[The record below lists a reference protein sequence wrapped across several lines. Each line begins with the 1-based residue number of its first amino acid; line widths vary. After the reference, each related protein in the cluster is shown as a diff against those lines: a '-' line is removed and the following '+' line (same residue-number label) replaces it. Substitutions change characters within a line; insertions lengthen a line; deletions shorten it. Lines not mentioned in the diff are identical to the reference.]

1 MEQASLIRSRPGVFA
16 IIREALSGSHADF
29 TEGNLRRAIVILAI
43 PMILE
48 MVMESLFGVVDMF
61 FVARL
66 GVDSLATVAL
76 TESLLVLVFGVALG
90 LSMATTAFVARRI
103 GEKDPVGAAEGAVQS
118 IALGLLMSVLVG
130 AAAILYAP
138 HLLALMGGT
147 ESVVRTG
154 TAYTRI
160 LLGGSVTIF
169 LLFLIN
175 GVFRGA
181 GDPALAMRALWVANG
196 INILLDPCLI
206 NGWGPFPRLNVMG
219 AAVATTTG
227 RGVGVALQFFFLLG
241 GYSRVRVYGRQIRI
255 RFDVMWRLL
264 KVSFTGMLQFVIS
277 MASWTGLVRLCATF
291 GTVPVAGYTVAIKIF
306 LFVLLPC
313 WGMSGAAATLVGQS
327 LGAKKPA
334 RAEAA
339 VYQTGQFTMVYMGVV
354 AAISIVFAPRI
365 VAFFTSDPAVQQ
377 VASDCLRFISVGN
390 ICYAWGM
397 VLIQAFNGAGD
408 TRTPS
413 AINFFC
419 YWCFQIPLA
428 WFLAIQLQWGPRGV
442 FTAIPAAET
451 AMTAASLV
459 LFRRGA
465 WKRKVI

>member
-1 MEQASLIRSRPGVFA
+1 
-16 IIREALSGSHADF
+16 
-29 TEGNLRRAIVILAI
+29 
-43 PMILE
+43 
-48 MVMESLFGVVDMF
+48 
-61 FVARL
+61 
-66 GVDSLATVAL
+66 
-76 TESLLVLVFGVALG
+76 
-90 LSMATTAFVARRI
+90 MATTAFVARRI
-103 GEKDPVGAAEGAVQS
+103 GEKDADGAAVGAVQS
-118 IALGLLMSVLVG
+118 IVVGLILSAVVAAL
-130 AAAILYAP
+130 AILYAP
-138 HLLALMGGT
+138 ELLRLMGGT
-147 ESVVRTG
+147 EAVVKTG
-154 TAYTRI
+154 TRYTQI

-181 GDPALAMRALWVANG
+181 GDPALAMRVLWVANG
-196 INILLDPCLI
+196 INMVLDPCLI

-227 RGVGVALQFFFLLG
+227 RGVGVALQLLFLAG
-241 GYSRVRVYGRQIRI
+241 GYSRVRVYARQIRI
-255 RFDVMWRLL
+255 RLHVMWRLL
-264 KVSFTGMLQFVIS
+264 KVSFTGILQFVIS
-277 MASWTGLVRLCATF
+277 TASWTGLVRLCATF

-327 LGAKKPA
+327 LGAKKPD

-339 VYQTGQFTMVYMGVV
+339 VYQTGRFTMIYMGTV
-354 AAISIVFAPRI
+354 AIVSIVFARQI

-408 TRTPS
+408 TRTPM
-413 AINFFC
+413 AVNFFC

-428 WFLAIQLQWGPRGV
+428 WVLAVTLHWGPRGV

-451 AMTAASLV
+451 AMTLASLV

-465 WKRKVI
+465 WKRKLI

>member
-1 MEQASLIRSRPGVFA
+1 MDPVTTTSSRSGVFA
-16 IIREALSGSHADF
+16 VIREALNGSHRDL
-29 TEGNLRRAIVILAI
+29 TKGNLRRAIVILAI

-76 TESLLVLVFGVALG
+76 TESVLALVFGVALG

-103 GEKDPVGAAEGAVQS
+103 GEKDAAGAAVGAVQS
-118 IALGLLMSVLVG
+118 IVVGLMLSAIVAALG
-130 AAAILYAP
+130 IFYAP
-138 HLLALMGGT
+138 ELLRLMGGT
-147 ESVVRTG
+147 EAVVKTG
-154 TAYTRI
+154 TRYTQI
-160 LLGGSVTIF
+160 LLGGSVSIF

-181 GDPALAMRALWVANG
+181 GDPALAMRVLWVANG
-196 INILLDPCLI
+196 INIVLDPCLI
-206 NGWGPFPRLNVMG
+206 NGWGPFPRLNVLG
-219 AAVATTTG
+219 AAVSTTTG
-227 RGVGVALQFFFLLG
+227 RGMGVALQLFLLMG
-241 GYSRVRVYGRQIRI
+241 GYSRVRVYVRQIRV

-264 KVSFTGMLQFVIS
+264 KISFTGILQFVIS
-277 MASWTGLVRLCATF
+277 TASWTGLVRLCATF
-291 GTVPVAGYTVAIKIF
+291 GTVPVAGYMVAIKIF

-327 LGAKKPA
+327 LGAKKPE

-339 VYQTGQFTMVYMGVV
+339 VYQTGRFTMIYMGAVAVV
-354 AAISIVFAPRI
+354 SLVFARQI
-365 VAFFTSDPAVQQ
+365 VAFFTSDPAVQD
-377 VASDCLRFISVGN
+377 VASECLRFISVGN
-390 ICYAWGM
+390 VCYAWGM

-408 TRTPS
+408 TRVPL
-413 AINFFC
+413 AVNFFC

-428 WFLAIQLQWGPRGV
+428 WLLAVVLHWGPRGV
-442 FTAIPAAET
+442 FAAIPVAET
-451 AMTAASLV
+451 AMTISSLV

-465 WKRKVI
+465 WKRKLI